1 MLPIGGREPR
11 ILAARE
17 RGHMTTRASDNTGAP
32 QVHRAS
38 DRERSTETKAATKTH
53 GAERLAGVPKVT
65 PGGSGFSGLGP
76 SASLRKVPLQRRR
89 RARFLGTDNEVCHA
103 WLVGALQQLHPEGQ
117 TKVVGYL
124 EAILEEIG
132 FEMKVPPGSCP

>member
-1 MLPIGGREPR
+1 M
-11 ILAARE
+11 
-17 RGHMTTRASDNTGAP
+17 
-32 QVHRAS
+32 
-38 DRERSTETKAATKTH
+38 
-53 GAERLAGVPKVT
+53 
-65 PGGSGFSGLGP
+65 
-76 SASLRKVPLQRRR
+76 
-89 RARFLGTDNEVCHA
+89 GTDNEVCHA